1 MHAHINNTDTLPPC
15 NKQKSSSRPVA
26 ASPKTEEEE
35 EEREKRK
42 DKRHR
47 IHPKEK
53 EKGCNPILWLGLQNT
68 NFFVFFGCSSCKK
81 RTISTPQVSEYESR
95 HCDRVKCTGLY
106 FNDLNKWIKILRL
119 LHSWRTVPECEG
131 HWKSN
136 GHSRAARAVWQRRAN
151 KSWRLRQKTGNRSRL
166 RVWPEAHRCNYN

>member
-15 NKQKSSSRPVA
+15 NKQESSSRPVA

-68 NFFVFFGCSSCKK
+68 NFFCFLWL
-81 RTISTPQVSEYESR
+81 QQ
-95 HCDRVKCTGLY
+95 L
-106 FNDLNKWIKILRL
+106 
-119 LHSWRTVPECEG
+119 
-131 HWKSN
+131 
-136 GHSRAARAVWQRRAN
+136 
-151 KSWRLRQKTGNRSRL
+151 QKENHLDPTSVGI
-166 RVWPEAHRCNYN
+166 